1 MKKLLL
7 LIPLLLLLVV
17 PPDQVAQAQ
26 TATNSVIDLNWINPS
41 GRDSTYRTLS
51 ISTNDTTATYAISD
65 SSSQGG
71 GMYLVLYTSDGD
83 TIQALAKAQWLIHN
97 THTNQYL
104 PFKTLTTLDSL
115 TYGYHTGATTK
126 NPIAEPMHFRK
137 PKGATHVRFI
147 VTVGTSVKQFNT
159 AGTARGLSKLDGKII
174 LPRF

>member
-7 LIPLLLLLVV
+7 LLPLLALLLAT
-17 PPDQVAQAQ
+17 PGQTVAQP
-26 TATNSVIDLNWINPS
+26 ATNTVIDVNWINPS
-41 GRDSTYRTLS
+41 GSDSTYRTLS

-147 VTVGTSVKQFNT
+147 VTVGTSVKQFNA
-159 AGTARGLSKLDGKII
+159 AGTARGLAKLDGKLI